1 MSQQIKTKVGRL
13 HFLHQLLQ
21 QKVLS
26 LLEIQEQYRLSGWQ
40 KSIRQIQRDLKDLQ
54 LLISSSETLES
65 KYVGKIKH
73 YQIQRNTLFIAAE
86 TIKEMPLQTHFYEA
100 PLSAKDQIHLQLIQ
114 EAIHLEQV
122 LQIGKLKND
131 ETGDNFSF
139 TTKKIRI
146 VPVKIILHRNSY
158 LIGGYHILEKTIVF
172 YSVRQL
178 VELKILPLKCDPSL
192 HYSALEKTLKARFGI
207 TKNIDS
213 NSYTIKIELS
223 NVIAD
228 FLAQHHWHETQ
239 KFSKQ
244 GGTTLLT
251 FQCGINRELL
261 GWLFQWMYNIK
272 ILEPP
277 ILIAYFEKALLE
289 ISAVHQAKKPLVY
302 RNIFGKE

>member
-1 MSQQIKTKVGRL
+1 MSRQIKNKVGRL

-21 QKVLS
+21 QKALS
-26 LLEIQEQYRLSGWQ
+26 LLQIQQEYHFSGWR
-40 KSIRQIQRDLKDLQ
+40 KSIRQVQRDLNDLQ
-54 LLISSSETLES
+54 LLISPTETLQSEF
-65 KYVGKIKH
+65 VGKIKH
-73 YQIQRNTLFIAAE
+73 YQIRSNIQTIASE
-86 TIKEMPLQTHFYEA
+86 SKIDIPLQTHFYEA
-100 PLSAKDQIHLQLIQ
+100 PLSIKDQIHLELIQ
-114 EAIHLEQV
+114 AAIHSEQV

-139 TTKKIRI
+139 TTKKIKI
-146 VPVKIILHRNSY
+146 VPVKIVLHRNSY

-172 YSVRQL
+172 YSIRQL
-178 VELKILPLKCDPSL
+178 VELKILPLKCNPSL
-192 HYSALEKTLKARFGI
+192 HYAAIANTLKSRFGI
-207 TKNIDS
+207 TKNIDP

-228 FLAQHHWHETQ
+228 FLAQHRWHETQ
-239 KFSKQ
+239 KFTKQ

-277 ILIAYFEKALLE
+277 ILISYFEKALLE